1 MPIDARRM
9 SNALARKGFERDDS
23 RDHIWFRHKLG
34 GKYTGPATKI
44 SHSAREISGSLVSAM
59 KKQLRLDSPR
69 QLEDLV
75 NCPMSSEDYIAHL
88 RRCNVID

>member
-1 MPIDARRM
+1 VQIDARKM
-9 SNALARKGFERDDS
+9 SNALERKGFERDPS
-23 RDHIWFRHKLG
+23 RDHIWFRHKLN

-44 SHSAREISGSLVSAM
+44 SHSARDISGSLVSAI

-75 NCPMSSEDYIAHL
+75 NCPMSLDDYVAHL
-88 RRCNVID
+88 RRSRVID